1 MSNSNQNYLYKYI
14 SEQTGSKFSDED
26 KIQVFKRWAH
36 GEATRVFTPWVDPIR
51 FNVGEVLSKT
61 EKERWKEYSASLLKQ
76 LDDIKLPKPRQGGS
90 FSPLRDHAWNL
101 DNDQT
106 RDAMVQD
113 FASKVLDSG
122 QGQAKKAQSNN
133 AGASGHPTKKIE
145 LFKAWFSSP
154 IGPKSK
160 AVWKKLLAS
169 LTDGEKARLRDRI
182 TYVSP
187 EGASEKDAVNF
198 FTSRVLDSGKGI
210 GKQAELLT
218 LTNAFVMPGIRYRN
232 SRVDNLRVSI
242 PLVFTR
248 EKTSAQARKE
258 GENFESFIMNNNI
271 KLEYSTIDQNK
282 RTKRDSTGI
291 AIIISGVNLKTNI
304 NKSFVWRRKR

>member
-26 KIQVFKRWAH
+26 KIQVFKRWAMVKLASSPH
-36 GEATRVFTPWVDPIR
+36 GLINKIQWGKFFPK
-51 FNVGEVLSKT
+51 LK
-61 EKERWKEYSASLLKQ
+61 KRWKEYSASLLKQ

-133 AGASGHPTKKIE
+133 AGASGSSDKKKIE

-242 PLVFTR
+242 LLSLR
-248 EKTSAQARKE
+248 EKKPHTSAQ
-258 GENFESFIMNNNI
+258 G
-271 KLEYSTIDQNK
+271 
-282 RTKRDSTGI
+282 
-291 AIIISGVNLKTNI
+291 
-304 NKSFVWRRKR
+304 RRKF